1 MYDSIRMDGL
11 MRAATPPPIFEQLS
25 SLADRVRSRIL
36 LALAGRELTVTEL
49 CAVLKLPQSTVS
61 RHLKTLSDTGWV
73 TNRPD
78 GTRRLYGFAP
88 DELASPG
95 RELWSLAAEEV
106 AATPAARDDARRLTQ
121 VLSERRTRS
130 REFFSAAGSRWDHLR
145 DELFGQRFYLHALLG
160 LLEPELTVADLGCG
174 TGRVSEALAPA
185 VRRVIGVDESETMLA
200 AARERLAR
208 FGHVELRRGQLE
220 ALPIED
226 RAVRVATL
234 ILVLHHLPDPRSVL
248 GEVARILEPG
258 GRLLVVDAL
267 PHERLELSQELG
279 HVWMGFDET
288 HLARLLGAAGL
299 RLTRFTLLP
308 PETEAKGPTLF
319 AATAEAAVSAHDAM
333 HERTHEGVKT

>member
-1 MYDSIRMDGL
+1 MNGSIKT
-11 MRAATPPPIFEQLS
+11 AAAPPIFEQLS

-36 LALAGRELTVTEL
+36 LVLAGRELTVTEL

-61 RHLKTLSDTGWV
+61 RHLKTLSDTGWI
-73 TNRPD
+73 TSRPD

-88 DELASPG
+88 DELASPA

-106 AATPAARDDARRLTQ
+106 ATTSPAQEDARRLAH
-121 VLSERRTRS
+121 VLAERRTRS
-130 REFFSAAGSRWDHLR
+130 REFFSAAGARWDRLR
-145 DELFGQRFYLHALLG
+145 DELFGQRFYLLALLG
-160 LLEPELTVADLGCG
+160 LLDPETTVADLGCG

-185 VRRVIGVDESETMLA
+185 VRRIVAVDESEAMLA

-208 FGHVELRRGQLE
+208 FGHVDLRQAQLE

-234 ILVLHHLPDPRSVL
+234 ILVLQHLPDPGRVL

-267 PHERLELSQELG
+267 PHERLELTEELG
-279 HVWMGFDET
+279 HVWMGFDEQR
-288 HLARLLGAAGL
+288 LARLLGAAGL
-299 RLTRFTLLP
+299 RLTRFVLLP
-308 PETEAKGPTLF
+308 PEAEAKGPTLF
-319 AATAEAAVSAHDAM
+319 AATAETALDI
-333 HERTHEGVKT
+333 HETIHEATQGGVNA